1 MSMLG
6 RGRGGWWAWGIAAAI
21 WAAANG
27 QMSGQAASPAQAVKA
42 AESEQPRQ
50 LVLQATRAELAA
62 AAADHSLWLYYEVDS
77 KPHNTVIQWAAQ
89 TRSGELDRVL
99 RQDGHTYT
107 PEQQRARM
115 DSFIRD
121 SSAQA
126 KQRRGGQ
133 QDDKRA
139 SEMLNML
146 PNAFIWTRV
155 KQEGGETVLH
165 FRPDPNFSPPSW
177 EARVFAAME
186 GDMVVDDEQ
195 HRIVSLRGKLI
206 SEVKFAWGLLG
217 ELDPGGTFDVERRQL
232 AHGIWQITET
242 HVHIQGHAVL
252 FHSIS
257 EQEDDVKSK
266 FEELPWN
273 ITLQQA
279 EEKLEK
285 AGNRE

>member
-1 MSMLG
+1 MSI
-6 RGRGGWWAWGIAAAI
+6 RGGWLAWGIAAAI
-21 WAAANG
+21 CAAANG
-27 QMSGQAASPAQAVKA
+27 QGSGQAASPAQAERV

-77 KPHNTVIQWAAQ
+77 KPHNTVIQWAAE
-89 TRSGELDRVL
+89 TRSGEVDRVL
-99 RQDGHTYT
+99 QQDGHKYT
-107 PEQQRARM
+107 PEEQRARM
-115 DSFIRD
+115 DGFIRD
-121 SSAQA
+121 SAAQV

-155 KQEGGETVLH
+155 KQEGTETVLH

-206 SEVKFAWGLLG
+206 TEVKFGWGLLG

-242 HVHIQGHAVL
+242 HVHIQGHAIL

-266 FEELPWN
+266 FEELPEN
-273 ITLQQA
+273 ITLEQA
-279 EEKLEK
+279 EEKLMEK
-285 AGNRE
+285 Q